1 MLSIKLLAGMIVV
14 LAAAGVGVSQDKSST
29 MTEQQKRGHELFL
42 HAQKTAACAT
52 CHALAGEGTAV
63 GPDLTNL
70 AGVATPEGV
79 RVAIESTQTVYVVS
93 VKLNNGSSF
102 PAMKG
107 ADDGT
112 TIDFFDLTKTRP
124 EARKV
129 AKKDIDAINPNSV
142 WKHPP
147 GSADYTAD
155 ELADVISYLRYVAK
169 GDHKAVKLQ

>member
-1 MLSIKLLAGMIVV
+1 LLGGIAVV
-14 LAAAGVGVSQDKSST
+14 LAFAGLAASQEKKST
-29 MTEQQKRGHELFL
+29 AGMTDQQKRGHEIFL
-42 HAQKTAACAT
+42 HAQKTASCST

-79 RVAIESTQTVYVVS
+79 RVAIESTQTVYVVA
-93 VKLNNGSSF
+93 VKLNNGTTF

-112 TIDFFDLTKTRP
+112 TVEFYDLSKTPP

-129 AKKDIDAINPNSV
+129 AKKDIDSVGQNSV

-155 ELADVISYLRYVAK
+155 ELADVISYLRFVAK
-169 GDHKAVKLQ
+169 GEHKAIKLQ

>member
-1 MLSIKLLAGMIVV
+1 MFSTQMLSGMAVLLA
-14 LAAAGVGVSQDKSST
+14 LAGLAGSQDKKDL
-29 MTEQQKRGHELFL
+29 TEQQKRGHELFL
-42 HAQKTAACAT
+42 HATKTASCST
-52 CHALAGEGTAV
+52 CHSLAGEGLAA

-70 AGVATPEGV
+70 AGVATPEGL

-107 ADDGT
+107 NDDGAT
-112 TIDFFDLTKTRP
+112 VEFFDFSKTPP
-124 EARKV
+124 EPRKV
-129 AKKDIDAINPNSV
+129 AKKDIDSITQNSV